1 MKTVNTPKSFQ
12 GNIVRYS
19 VYLVIYL
26 FLYACIYQVIHIARV
41 NWLIDIPI
49 LIFVLL
55 GLFFYTRRYNKEQRY
70 FEKKTEITL
79 ASDYKLIV
87 GATILLIAFRLLIA
101 YFQFKKYVPFTGNQL
116 FYLQHENNDL
126 FWLLIIYQGLFL
138 SIMQQFLGI
147 GFFFNYFFRKQT
159 FFHAMV

>member
-55 GLFFYTRRYNKEQRY
+55 GLFFILEDIIKNNAILRKKQR
-70 FEKKTEITL
+70 
-79 ASDYKLIV
+79 
-87 GATILLIAFRLLIA
+87 
-101 YFQFKKYVPFTGNQL
+101 
-116 FYLQHENNDL
+116 
-126 FWLLIIYQGLFL
+126 
-138 SIMQQFLGI
+138 
-147 GFFFNYFFRKQT
+147 
-159 FFHAMV
+159 